1 MNGWAKC
8 AGIIS
13 IIAGI
18 VFFIA
23 IALALSDGLTLEEG
37 VRLSAYLVNDKF
49 EQVAIIASLILFVAA
64 ITAVAAG
71 VSSKKCSVSIAGASF
86 AFLGIILLINVLNNV
101 TAITERSV
109 EYDFLGAF
117 FFLAFAVL
125 LMGVE
130 KRRYVFSVI
139 AVILGVALYALYL
152 IALLGGMVT
161 VFLGIILLILAGVAV
176 AVPAKLTA
184 AEIEAAAAKQAEC
197 DDLLEQAWNAAVAK
211 VGEDKLQ
218 DMSDEEIMA
227 VVREA
232 DEDLYN
238 KVSEATGLNAAYT
251 HTAVSP
257 EESAAAQIAA
267 EAAAKKAAAEEA
279 EAREAAAKAAKEE
292 ELNKLLEQGWN
303 VATAKVGDEA
313 EDMSDEEIMAV
324 IRKED
329 EDLYNKI
336 AEATGLRAA
345 VSPEEEA
352 AAKAAQEAAAAKA
365 AEEAKA
371 KAEAEEAA
379 KKAAEEE
386 AAKKAAEEE
395 AAKKAAEEEAAKKA
409 AEEAAAKEAAAKEAA
424 AKEAAAKAAEEEAAK
439 KAAEEAKATEEA
451 KAAEAAAAADDSA
464 AKTAAAA
471 GAAVFAGAAAA
482 AAKGEPAEE
491 ESELDRLLRQG
502 WEVTVAEVG
511 EERAEE
517 MSDYEIMA
525 VISVVDPPLY
535 EKLSA
540 LTGIVV
546 STGDEPEGE
555 MVGDEDFDD
564 DDFELE
570 PDTPAALLRRACWNK
585 GLRCRKNY
593 GPYFIPVAFVKSKV
607 AVYID
612 EDTPDHS
619 NDEVLAKKG
628 WIVLHFAESK
638 ITDGADEAQVVYDAV
653 KENIRAM
660 KKAKKSKAKK
670 KR

>member
-86 AFLGIILLINVLNNV
+86 AVLGIILLINVLNNV

-125 LMGVE
+125 IMGVE

-197 DDLLEQAWNAAVAK
+197 DDLLEQAWNAAAAK

-218 DMSDEEIMA
+218 DLSDEEIMA

-424 AKEAAAKAAEEEAAK
+424 AKAAEEEAAK
-439 KAAEEAKATEEA
+439 KAAEEAKAAEDA

-471 GAAVFAGAAAA
+471 GAAAGAAVFAGAAAA
-482 AAKGEPAEE
+482 AAKDEPAEE

-555 MVGDEDFDD
+555 MAGDEDFDD

>member
-86 AFLGIILLINVLNNV
+86 AVLGIILLINVLNNV

-125 LMGVE
+125 IMGVE

-197 DDLLEQAWNAAVAK
+197 DDLLEQAWNAAAAK

-409 AEEAAAKEAAAKEAA
+409 AEEAAAKEAAAKEEA
-424 AKEAAAKAAEEEAAK
+424 AKKAAEEEAAK
-439 KAAEEAKATEEA
+439 KAAEGA
-451 KAAEAAAAADDSA
+451 KAAEAAAAAG
-464 AKTAAAA
+464 AAA

-482 AAKGEPAEE
+482 AAKDEPAEE

-555 MVGDEDFDD
+555 MAGDEDFDD

>member
-86 AFLGIILLINVLNNV
+86 AVLGIILLINVLNNV

-125 LMGVE
+125 IMGVE

-161 VFLGIILLILAGVAV
+161 VFLGIILLILAGVTV

-197 DDLLEQAWNAAVAK
+197 DDLLEQAWNAAAAK

-232 DEDLYN
+232 DEGLYN

-386 AAKKAAEEE
+386 AAKKAAEE
-395 AAKKAAEEEAAKKA
+395 
-409 AEEAAAKEAAAKEAA
+409 
-424 AKEAAAKAAEEEAAK
+424 AKAAED
-439 KAAEEAKATEEA
+439 A
-451 KAAEAAAAADDSA
+451 KAAEAAAATDDSA

-482 AAKGEPAEE
+482 AAKDEPAEE

-555 MVGDEDFDD
+555 MAGDEDFDD

>member
-86 AFLGIILLINVLNNV
+86 AVLGIILLINVLNNV

-125 LMGVE
+125 IMGVE

-197 DDLLEQAWNAAVAK
+197 DDLLEQAWNAAAAK

-409 AEEAAAKEAAAKEAA
+409 AEEAAAKEAAAKEEA
-424 AKEAAAKAAEEEAAK
+424 AKKAAEEEAAK
-439 KAAEEAKATEEA
+439 KAAEEAKAAEDA
-451 KAAEAAAAADDSA
+451 KAAEAAAAAG
-464 AKTAAAA
+464 AAA

-482 AAKGEPAEE
+482 AAKDEPAEE

-540 LTGIVV
+540 LTGIIV

-555 MVGDEDFDD
+555 MAGDEDFDD

-638 ITDGADEAQVVYDAV
+638 ITDGADEAQAVYDAV

>member
-49 EQVAIIASLILFVAA
+49 EQIAIIASLILFVAA

-86 AFLGIILLINVLNNV
+86 AVLGIILLINVLNNV

-125 LMGVE
+125 IMGVE

-197 DDLLEQAWNAAVAK
+197 DDLLEQAWNAAAAK

-424 AKEAAAKAAEEEAAK
+424 AKAAEEEAAK
-439 KAAEEAKATEEA
+439 KAAEEAKAAEDA

-471 GAAVFAGAAAA
+471 GAAAGAAVFAGAAAA
-482 AAKGEPAEE
+482 VAKDEPAEE

-555 MVGDEDFDD
+555 MAGDEDFDD

>member
-86 AFLGIILLINVLNNV
+86 AVLGIILLINVLNNV

-125 LMGVE
+125 IMGVE

-197 DDLLEQAWNAAVAK
+197 DDLLEQAWNAAAAK

-424 AKEAAAKAAEEEAAK
+424 AKAAEEEAAK
-439 KAAEEAKATEEA
+439 KAAEEA

-471 GAAVFAGAAAA
+471 GAAAGAAVFAGAAAA
-482 AAKGEPAEE
+482 AAKDEPAEE

-555 MVGDEDFDD
+555 MAGDEDFDD

>member
-49 EQVAIIASLILFVAA
+49 EQIAIIASLILFVAA

-86 AFLGIILLINVLNNV
+86 AVLGIILLINVLNNV

-125 LMGVE
+125 IMGVE

-197 DDLLEQAWNAAVAK
+197 DDLLEQAWNAAAAK

-424 AKEAAAKAAEEEAAK
+424 AKAAEEEAAK
-439 KAAEEAKATEEA
+439 KAAEEAKAAEDA

-471 GAAVFAGAAAA
+471 GAAAGAAVFAGAAAA
-482 AAKGEPAEE
+482 AAKDEPAEE

-555 MVGDEDFDD
+555 MAGDEDFDD

>member
-86 AFLGIILLINVLNNV
+86 AVLGIILLINVLNNV

-125 LMGVE
+125 IMGVE

-161 VFLGIILLILAGVAV
+161 VFLGIILLILAGVTV

-197 DDLLEQAWNAAVAK
+197 DDLLEQAWNAAAAK

-379 KKAAEEE
+379 A
-386 AAKKAAEEE
+386 KAAEEE

-424 AKEAAAKAAEEEAAK
+424 AKAAEEEAAK
-439 KAAEEAKATEEA
+439 KAAEEAKAAEDA

-471 GAAVFAGAAAA
+471 GAAAGAAVFAGAAAA
-482 AAKGEPAEE
+482 AAKDEPAEE

-555 MVGDEDFDD
+555 MAGDEDFDD

-612 EDTPDHS
+612 EDAPDHS

>member
-86 AFLGIILLINVLNNV
+86 AVLGIILLINVLNNV

-125 LMGVE
+125 IMGVE

-152 IALLGGMVT
+152 IALLGGMAT

-197 DDLLEQAWNAAVAK
+197 DDLLEQAWNAAAAK

-424 AKEAAAKAAEEEAAK
+424 AKAAEEEAAK
-439 KAAEEAKATEEA
+439 KAAEEAKAAEDA

-464 AKTAAAA
+464 AKTAAVAGAAA

-482 AAKGEPAEE
+482 AAKDEPAEE

-555 MVGDEDFDD
+555 MAGDEDFDD